1 MNFYEHL
8 QTFTYVPKRSG
19 APTRGGLY
27 IRQDKTR
34 TAFHKNWNPLHLNLN
49 SFLVKS
55 QIDNPS
61 PGAVTGGNHSLAL
74 TSEVNS
80 DTLSSDSSEEEIK
93 RLGEVIP
100 VPESLGEEAML
111 KDIFTCLSNIYS

>member
-1 MNFYEHL
+1 MVCRAAIRCTISIL
-8 QTFTYVPKRSG
+8 RIWSLWL
-19 APTRGGLY
+19 GLHTTEQY
-27 IRQDKTR
+27 SRFDLTI
-34 TAFHKNWNPLHLNLN
+34 LNLN
-49 SFLVKS
+49 SFLVKR

-80 DTLSSDSSEEEIK
+80 DTQSSDSSEEEIK

-100 VPESLGEEAML
+100 VPGSLGEEAML